1 MRATYFMVFLLL
13 VSIFSLKL
21 LFSWTNFHKQIS
33 YHCRKVYHVTSS
45 VVSCWY
51 LPDLYT
57 KSDHKVTKFYYQV
70 INCARYCVCKSM
82 HNTSNNFTAHNHSH
96 FCWLCIFVYQNRRG
110 FFQRIEII
118 LIRSESLKSVLLKTE
133 ITMFTAKFPV
143 KLWPSEYPRS
153 WGKWDWPL

>member
-1 MRATYFMVFLLL
+1 MVFLLL

-21 LFSWTNFHKQIS
+21 LFSWTNFRKQIS
-33 YHCRKVYHVTSS
+33 YNCRKVYHVTSS

-57 KSDHKVTKFYYQV
+57 NLIAKLPNFTTQV

-82 HNTSNNFTAHNHSH
+82 HNNFTAHSHSH
-96 FCWLCIFVYQNRRG
+96 FCRLCIFVYQNRRF

-143 KLWPSEYPRS
+143 RL
-153 WGKWDWPL
+153 